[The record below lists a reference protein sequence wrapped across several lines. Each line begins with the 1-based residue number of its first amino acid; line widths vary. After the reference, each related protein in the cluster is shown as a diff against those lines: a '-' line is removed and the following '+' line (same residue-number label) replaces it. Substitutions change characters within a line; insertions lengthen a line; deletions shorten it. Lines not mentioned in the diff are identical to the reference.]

1 MSQLTWLI
9 TGCSSGFGEEL
20 ILSILARGDR
30 AIATTRGSTNRIKHL
45 RDAGAATM
53 SLDVTSSQ
61 AELDAKVQ
69 EALNIYDGIDVL
81 INNAGYIEAG
91 LIEDITHERLLA
103 SCNTNLF
110 GPVNLTRSIL
120 PHFRQRK
127 AGTIIFMGSVGGWQ
141 GEIGAGSY
149 CVGKFGME
157 AIVECL
163 QKETSQFGIRTMILE
178 PGYYRTKV
186 YSEANVKWEPL
197 SITEYEPMQTALKGM
212 LKAVDGNQ
220 PGDPKKAAERIV
232 DIVRQEGLAAGKGF
246 PPRLPLGPD
255 GLQQLKN
262 KCLST
267 LKILEDWEE
276 LITST
281 NLDGKEIPSSSFYEC

>member
-1 MSQLTWLI
+1 
-9 TGCSSGFGEEL
+9 
-20 ILSILARGDR
+20 
-30 AIATTRGSTNRIKHL
+30 
-45 RDAGAATM
+45 M
-53 SLDVTSSQ
+53 SLDVTDSQ
-61 AELDAKVQ
+61 DVLDAKVQ
-69 EALNIYDGIDVL
+69 EALKIYDGIDVL
-81 INNAGYIEAG
+81 INNAGYIEAA
-91 LIEDITHERLLA
+91 LIEDIAHERLVA
-103 SCNTNLF
+103 SCNTKLF
-110 GPVNLTRSIL
+110 GTVNLTRSIL

-141 GEIGAGSY
+141 SEVGAGPY

-163 QKETSQFGIRTMILE
+163 QKETSQFDIRTMILE

-186 YSEANVKWEPL
+186 YSEANVKWNHFRSE
-197 SITEYEPMQTALKGM
+197 SM
-212 LKAVDGNQ
+212 LRVVDGNQ

-232 DIVRQEGLAAGKGF
+232 DIVRREGLAAGKET

-281 NLDGKEIPSSSFYEC
+281 NFDGE

>member
-20 ILSILARGDR
+20 ILSILSRGDR
-30 AIATTRGSTNRIKHL
+30 AIATTRGSTDRIKHL

-91 LIEDITHERLLA
+91 LIEDITSVISYPKILQLLTDSFPSSHERLLA

-110 GPVNLTRSIL
+110 GPVNLTRSTL

-141 GEIGAGSY
+141 GEIGAAPY

-157 AIVECL
+157 
-163 QKETSQFGIRTMILE
+163 G
-178 PGYYRTKV
+178 
-186 YSEANVKWEPL
+186 
-197 SITEYEPMQTALKGM
+197 MQLDNFAL
-212 LKAVDGNQ
+212 D
-220 PGDPKKAAERIV
+220 
-232 DIVRQEGLAAGKGF
+232 
-246 PPRLPLGPD
+246 RLH
-255 GLQQLKN
+255 
-262 KCLST
+262 
-267 LKILEDWEE
+267 
-276 LITST
+276 
-281 NLDGKEIPSSSFYEC
+281 